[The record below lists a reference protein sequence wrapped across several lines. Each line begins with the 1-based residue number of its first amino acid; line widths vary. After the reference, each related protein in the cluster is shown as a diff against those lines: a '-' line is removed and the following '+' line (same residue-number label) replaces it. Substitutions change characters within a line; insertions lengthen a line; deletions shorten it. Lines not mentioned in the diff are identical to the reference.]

1 MIQKKYPASWEK
13 KKPWEFIP
21 RRDLFPDAEVPLSTE
36 QAKPIKQTVYQP
48 GVPPEKKYNTPV
60 HRMQNKA
67 ASRMPQQRQKAAQK
81 PEKSSP
87 LPLNRPMTPVN
98 FKRRATPEF
107 LLLLFGSWLFLEFMG
122 SKKKEAKLLNELR
135 KPQVIEMLKAIGP
148 YLEDNQ
154 QDAIYTAAGV
164 MEAMHMVRDVMNH
177 TYQNLQ
183 RTTIMNVPSNPR
195 ARKVEAIKAIKPYIA
210 SDNRRQLDQA
220 LDFYEGADR
229 VRQNLMTFQ
238 NNQVLREGRKTSP
251 LELASDILNV
261 IRPVLSREQKEQTEK
276 AQQIIKMIEVMGA
289 VNKGSQKGK
298 KQYALKSAEGTSKE
312 NQAAKENST
321 GSSAEIEKI
330 MDSFAPMLNEEQKES
345 MNMIMKMAQLLS
357 QPKQD
362 DALDSDGD

>member
-13 KKPWEFIP
+13 KKPWKFIP

-98 FKRRATPEF
+98 SKRRATPEF

-177 TYQNLQ
+177 TYQN
-183 RTTIMNVPSNPR
+183 
-195 ARKVEAIKAIKPYIA
+195 
-210 SDNRRQLDQA
+210 
-220 LDFYEGADR
+220 
-229 VRQNLMTFQ
+229 
-238 NNQVLREGRKTSP
+238 
-251 LELASDILNV
+251 
-261 IRPVLSREQKEQTEK
+261 
-276 AQQIIKMIEVMGA
+276 
-289 VNKGSQKGK
+289 
-298 KQYALKSAEGTSKE
+298 
-312 NQAAKENST
+312 
-321 GSSAEIEKI
+321 
-330 MDSFAPMLNEEQKES
+330 
-345 MNMIMKMAQLLS
+345 
-357 QPKQD
+357 
-362 DALDSDGD
+362 